1 MTTHGET
8 FHRPGTPPLSRSRQ
22 HAAGPAVA
30 NCHDRAARMAE
41 TRNQVLVL
49 AGARIRP
56 GDTVATLGADD
67 RQLASEAA
75 RRAGPTGRVV
85 TMDLPAHLLATL
97 PVAALRA
104 VSETV
109 AVPLEDGAADV
120 VVSRSP
126 ATYLTD
132 LQGVLREAA
141 RVLRPGGRLSACQP
155 VHARRRYHVRL
166 HGLAP
171 GEMAALGARARA
183 GAAEVFAAERLSA
196 AAASAGLLTE
206 SSAVEDT
213 VRQLHGVA
221 EVEAHLRLRDGGA
234 LTLLEHAAAALGTR
248 GARRYR
254 DAWLDAAREHGT
266 ISYTT
271 PVMYETFRKPGPG
284 QDG

>member
-1 MTTHGET
+1 MTRHGDT
-8 FHRPGTPPLSRSRQ
+8 FHRSGNTPLSRSRAQ
-22 HAAGPAVA
+22 AAGPAVA
-30 NCHDRAARMAE
+30 EYRDRVARMAE

-67 RQLASEAA
+67 RQLAAEAV

-85 TMDLPAHLLATL
+85 TVDVPAQPLATL

-104 VSETV
+104 VSESV
-109 AVPLEDGAADV
+109 EVPLEDGAADV
-120 VVSRSP
+120 VISRSP

-132 LQGVLREAA
+132 LQGVLREGA

-171 GEMAALGARARA
+171 RELAALGARARA

-196 AAASAGLLTE
+196 AAESAGLLTE
-206 SSAVEDT
+206 SSAFEDT

-221 EVEAHLRLRDGGA
+221 EVEAHLRLRDSGA
-234 LTLLEHAAAALGTR
+234 LTLLEHATAALGTR
-248 GARRYR
+248 GAQRYL

-266 ISYTT
+266 IAYTT
-271 PVMYETFRKPGPG
+271 PVVYATFRKPEPR